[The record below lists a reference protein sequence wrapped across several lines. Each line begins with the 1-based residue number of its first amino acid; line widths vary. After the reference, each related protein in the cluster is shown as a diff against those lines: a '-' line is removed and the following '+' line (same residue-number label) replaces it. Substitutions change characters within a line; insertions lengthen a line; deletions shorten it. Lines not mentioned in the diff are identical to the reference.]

1 MFNTLMGRFGGF
13 TGVGGSNYLGTKK
26 IVANTALTFPSSVGF
41 AVVKMF
47 GGKSNGGQG
56 GFTVIKLGRASAG
69 QTYYI
74 TTDGQAGAGPAVVIG
89 NSPPGSPGPTHIGVG
104 TWANHRAN
112 TSTHSQAE
120 PGTSATFGGGYVSIS
135 TGPMAPGGAAVAAEQ
150 ASILGISGGGGGQQ
164 PQPGSG
170 GGGSAGYPAGQD
182 GTNGAYFTLGFG
194 VGGNQ
199 GDEDGIYTRDANPHP
214 IFAPAPPSGQASPTR
229 YGSGLRGN
237 KGEHS
242 PPEQDH
248 GATGGG
254 GGAGYIGGGG
264 GAQTPSGAGRGAGG
278 GGGSNYY
285 VPSSNPH
292 LSSIANNVY
301 SRSIGYDTND
311 PDYAAGYNNSN
322 APALPTNG
330 PIPTAFKTL
339 GLNTGYEWGS
349 TGYAV
354 IKFFTGDEEDYDS
367 VTFPSSQPTAP
378 HGF

>member
-56 GFTVIKLGRASAG
+56 GFTVIKLGSASAG

-74 TTDGQAGAGPAVVIG
+74 TTDGMAGAGAPSPPS
-89 NSPPGSPGPTHIGVG
+89 SPPGIG
-104 TWANHRAN
+104 TWVNHREEDPN
-112 TSTHSQAE
+112 STDPAE
-120 PGTSATFGGGYVSIS
+120 PYVSHTFGGGYVSIS

-150 ASILGISGGGGGQQ
+150 ASILGISGGGGGTQ
-164 PQPGSG
+164 PQGGSG
-170 GGGSAGYPAGQD
+170 AGGNAGYPAGQD
-182 GTNGAYFTLGFG
+182 GTNGSYISAGFG

-199 GDEDGIYTRDANPHP
+199 GDPDGIYTRSGNPHP
-214 IFAPAPPSGQASPTR
+214 GFSSNPGPQPTR
-229 YGSGLRGN
+229 YGSGLLGN
-237 KGEHS
+237 KGDHS

-264 GAQTPSGAGRGAGG
+264 GAQTPSGGGRGAGG

-301 SRSIGYDTND
+301 SRSSGYDTND
-311 PDYAAGYNNSN
+311 PDYAAGYNNST
-322 APALPTNG
+322 APGLPTNG

-354 IKFFTGDEEDYDS
+354 IKFFTRDEEDYDS